1 MDIRAPAVAGL
12 FYPAAP
18 AVLRAEVESCLAE
31 ARPPAVG
38 ELHALIV
45 PHAGYRYSGAV
56 AASAYALLR
65 GRRYARVVLIGPAHR
80 VPLDGIALPTVS
92 QFRTP
97 LGDVPIDT
105 ALVARLDV
113 ARRDDAHAREHCLEV
128 QLPFLQCL
136 LPDFRLVPAVVGA
149 ASPQQVEDF
158 LDAAVDADTL
168 VIVSTDLSHYH
179 DDATARRL
187 DDATVTRIE
196 ALVTDLDGHEACG
209 AMALNGFLRY
219 AARRHW
225 RVQRLDVRNSG
236 DTSGD
241 RSRVVGY
248 ASFAVV

>member
-18 AVLRAEVESCLAE
+18 DALRREVEGYLAE
-31 ARPPAVG
+31 AQPPAVG

-65 GRRYARVVLIGPAHR
+65 GRRYERVVLLGPAHR
-80 VPLDGIALPTVS
+80 VPLDGIAVPTVS
-92 QFRTP
+92 RFRTP
-97 LGDVPIDT
+97 LGDIALDT
-105 ALVARLDV
+105 DLIARLNV

-136 LPDFRLVPAVVGA
+136 LPGFRLVPVVVGD
-149 ASPQQVEDF
+149 ASAQQVADV

-179 DDATARRL
+179 DDASARRL
-187 DDATVTRIE
+187 DASTVARIE
-196 ALVTDLDGHEACG
+196 ALATDLDGSEACG
-209 AMALNGFLRY
+209 ATALNGFLRY
-219 AARRHW
+219 AALRQW
-225 RVQRLDVRNSG
+225 RVARLDVRNSG
-236 DTSGD
+236 DTAGD

-248 ASFAVV
+248 ASFAVA